1 MGFSF
6 AKLFLLLLVL
16 AVVWFGWRYF
26 RIREKEADIAA
37 ERMRQGGVAKAA
49 LKEDAETMAP
59 CRVCK
64 TQGNSRGDI
73 CSSGWMTSRADRPPR
88 SAARL
93 KSAVLRRPETSG
105 KPVVRASWLL
115 GTP

>member
-6 AKLFLLLLVL
+6 AKLFLLILVL

-64 TQGNSRGDI
+64 TYIST
-73 CSSGWMTSRADRPPR
+73 SSAPCARADCPQR
-88 SAARL
+88 
-93 KSAVLRRPETSG
+93 
-105 KPVVRASWLL
+105 
-115 GTP
+115 